1 MSEKLENVLRMENI
15 TMQFGGVVAVNDLSI
30 EVNKGEIVALIGPN
44 GAGKTTA
51 FNCITGVY
59 QPTNGLINFMGRT
72 IVRNHPGGKMA
83 REYLGENA
91 ARYSSDYSGEDDPET
106 IAALAELD
114 ARCAAEAAA
123 AEKENAARLDSEKD
137 EEKRKSLYNEAEAR
151 KAEIEAGYNAPRERL
166 LTQLKDR
173 AGARIE
179 LARAIDPDVMTNK
192 VYAPTPDKITYLG
205 IARTFQNIRLFSA
218 LSVLDNVLIAKH
230 MRAKQNVF
238 SATLRLN
245 RREERRMREEAMALL
260 AEQGLDHLK
269 DEVAGSLPY
278 GIQRRLEIARAL
290 ATSPKL
296 LLLDEPAAGMNPQET
311 QELGEYI
318 VRLRREHD
326 LTILMIEHHMDLV
339 MQFSDRIYV
348 IDFGKLISSGTP
360 EVVKADKRV
369 IDAYLGVV
377 E

>member
-83 REYLGENA
+83 REYLGTNA

-106 IAALAELD
+106 LAALAELD

-123 AEKENAARLDSEKD
+123 AEKEIAARLDSEKD

-166 LTQLKDR
+166 LVQLKDR

-179 LARAIDPDVMTNK
+179 LARAIDPDVTTNK

-290 ATSPKL
+290 ATRPKL

>member
-1 MSEKLENVLRMENI
+1 MGYNAAPLEKLVEQFSKFPGVGRKGATRMAYQVLSM
-15 TMQFGGVVAVNDLSI
+15 
-30 EVNKGEIVALIGPN
+30 P
-44 GAGKTTA
+44 
-51 FNCITGVY
+51 
-59 QPTNGLINFMGRT
+59 
-72 IVRNHPGGKMA
+72 
-83 REYLGENA
+83 
-91 ARYSSDYSGEDDPET
+91 
-106 IAALAELD
+106 
-114 ARCAAEAAA
+114 AAEAM
-123 AEKENAARLDSEKD
+123 
-137 EEKRKSLYNEAEAR
+137 
-151 KAEIEAGYNAPRERL
+151 
-166 LTQLKDR
+166 
-173 AGARIE
+173 E
-179 LARAIDPDVMTNK
+179 LARAIDPDVTTNK

-318 VRLRREHD
+318 VEIKKNHD

-348 IDFGKLISSGTP
+348 IDFGKMISAGTP
-360 EVVKADKRV
+360 DVVKADKRV

>member
-1 MSEKLENVLRMENI
+1 MSENVENVLRMENV
-15 TMQFGGVVAVNDLSI
+15 TMQFGGVVAVSNLSL
-30 EVNKGEIVALIGPN
+30 EVNRGEIVALIGPN

-51 FNCITGVY
+51 FNCVTGVY
-59 QPTNGLINFMGRT
+59 QPTNGRIEFMGQT
-72 IVRNHPGGKMA
+72 IVRNHPSGKMA
-83 REYLGENA
+83 KEYLGENA
-91 ARYSSDYSGEDDPET
+91 KRYTTDYDGLDDPDT
-106 IAALAELD
+106 LAALAELD
-114 ARCAAEAAA
+114 AKCAAEAAA
-123 AEKENAARLDSEKD
+123 AEDAVVRQLDAEKD
-137 EEKRKSLYNEAEAR
+137 EEKRKALYAGAEAK
-151 KAEIEAGYNAPRERL
+151 KAEIESAYAQPRAELLNRLNERAA
-166 LTQLKDR
+166 D
-173 AGARIE
+173 RIE
-179 LARAIDPDVMTNK
+179 LVRSMDPYAMTNR
-192 VYAPTPDKITYLG
+192 VFAPTPDKITYLG

-245 RREERRMREEAMALL
+245 RKEERSMREEAVALL
-260 AEQGLDHLK
+260 EEQNLAHLK
-269 DEVAGSLPY
+269 DEIAGSLPY

-290 ATSPKL
+290 ATNPKL

-318 VRLRREHD
+318 VKLRRDHD

-348 IDFGKLISSGTP
+348 IDFGKLISAGTP
-360 EVVKADKRV
+360 DVVKADKRV